1 MQSTIRFTRR
11 IMTLLLAV
19 VMLFG
24 TLMTTADAADR
35 TNVRHYDTYMCIG
48 DSIAAGFYIDGQ
60 RAGYYRTRMPGAY
73 HPSARS

>member
-24 TLMTTADAADR
+24 TLITTADAA
-35 TNVRHYDTYMCIG
+35 NVSRGSAMAAVA
-48 DSIAAGFYIDGQ
+48 IAA
-60 RAGYYRTRMPGAY
+60 
-73 HPSARS
+73 SAAFRSNDVVMVFFISRVSL